1 MSRGRNIFMKRSHY
15 LIWLGVAAAAGTTI
29 GMLSERENTA
39 RGGLLGATAG
49 IVAGS
54 VAAGVYAYVTTR
66 ESYPYYSEVS
76 PLYDEI
82 T

>member
-1 MSRGRNIFMKRSHY
+1 MSNRGKNVMTRSNY
-15 LIWLGVAAAAGTTI
+15 LIWVCVAAAAGTTI
-29 GMLSERENTA
+29 GMLAERKHTA

-54 VAAGVYAYVTTR
+54 VAAGVYEYVTSR
-66 ESYPYYSEVS
+66 EKFPYYSELS

-82 T
+82 